1 MEKDLSIL
9 NKTIGDFVVIAE
21 APSDNDGNAMWQVK
35 CMKCGYTKNCQRN
48 NNKTSFK
55 EWNLNELFC
64 L

>member
-21 APSDNDGNAMWQVK
+21 APSDNDGNVAGKVYEMRL
-35 CMKCGYTKNCQRN
+35 YKNCQRN